1 MARDNTYMSI
11 DKLVICKKC
20 MEDFKDIPYS
30 SPFQYRGLYINYK
43 VPNNNLC
50 NICKEKLY
58 TTKITKDEIKILY
71 AISHDIEFLKSMIY
85 LKENDVIEYEVKLNQ
100 FKTQLQ
106 QQESIKAQND
116 TTPKCPHCKST
127 NIRPISGLNR
137 GVSIAVWGIFSKKI
151 NKSFECLNCNYTW

>member
-1 MARDNTYMSI
+1 MSNIKFCQNCRNKNKRDIFNSGYYSWLQDDCYECPTKGCGHKLI
-11 DKLVICKKC
+11 DINLSK
-20 MEDFKDIPYS
+20 EDFNLIISISTDI
-30 SPFQYRGLYINYK
+30 
-43 VPNNNLC
+43 
-50 NICKEKLY
+50 
-58 TTKITKDEIKILY
+58 D
-71 AISHDIEFLKSMIY
+71 FLESMID
-85 LKENDVIEYEVKLNQ
+85 LKENNLIEYEVKLSQ

-151 NKSFECLNCNYTW
+151 NKSFECLNCSYTW

>member
-1 MARDNTYMSI
+1 MSNIKFCQNCRDKNKQDIFNSGYYSWLQDDCYECPANGCGHKLI
-11 DKLVICKKC
+11 DINLSK
-20 MEDFKDIPYS
+20 EDFNLIISISTDI
-30 SPFQYRGLYINYK
+30 
-43 VPNNNLC
+43 
-50 NICKEKLY
+50 
-58 TTKITKDEIKILY
+58 D
-71 AISHDIEFLKSMIY
+71 FLELMIY
-85 LKENDVIEYEVKLNQ
+85 LKENDLIEYEVKLNQ